1 MLWVRT
7 VGHLSSEILRNS
19 RTEDIILEA
28 RLLTMIRQ
36 IVAFDQMRNDA
47 VNCIIVRSLTR
58 VGLVHHRQGSQTF
71 DRVQNERKPRLQY
84 RHAAGQPNRVPR
96 HPRHAQEYQRLQVAS
111 RRAQAAMMMTIRR
124 IVQAVVRE
132 TESAHQA
139 VEDDS
144 ARWSFAVSMRT
155 IHSVPHGLFA
165 FLVDSRF
172 TFRYHFTV
180 TTVAVI

>member
-7 VGHLSSEILRNS
+7 VGHRSIEVLRSS
-19 RTEDIILEA
+19 RTEDIILAA

-36 IVAFDQMRNDA
+36 IVAFAQMRNDA
-47 VNCIIVRSLTR
+47 VNCIIVQSRTR
-58 VGLVHHRQGSQTF
+58 VGLAHHRQGSQTF
-71 DRVQNERKPRLQY
+71 DQVQGERKLRLQY
-84 RHAAGQPNRVPR
+84 LHAAGQPNRVPR

-139 VEDDS
+139 VGDDS
-144 ARWSFAVSMRT
+144 ARWSFAVDANN
-155 IHSVPHGLFA
+155 P
-165 FLVDSRF
+165 
-172 TFRYHFTV
+172 
-180 TTVAVI
+180 